1 MSDRL
6 VFDSYGHVI
15 AGDVPTTP
23 RPDGHVN
30 HGGPI
35 LDRHDYRDWVEW
47 PRRKALPQGV
57 RLRREYVHG
66 EEDYTLYVHP
76 DDVPTDP
83 DAELVERVASA
94 LVDVAGLRGTTLKTT
109 VATDYLRTCARGVIA
124 LVRTHDKADR

>member
-1 MSDRL
+1 MT
-6 VFDSYGHVI
+6 DS
-15 AGDVPTTP
+15 TTDGLAQDNLQQYNA

-35 LDRHDYRDWVEW
+35 LDRHDYREWVEW
-47 PRRKALPQGV
+47 TGDVRPAGARFRSEWVEGEQGD
-57 RLRREYVHG
+57 R
-66 EEDYTLYVHP
+66 TFIHP